1 MLHAKVAVFDRG
13 QACVG
18 SSNLDPYSLLM
29 ALEANAFVN
38 DRHFAGE
45 LRASLEEAIAGGADR
60 IPPQNWRQRPLW
72 QRVPIWIAYGIT
84 RLLIA
89 FFSYE
94 RYR

>member
-1 MLHAKVAVFDRG
+1 
-13 QACVG
+13 VG

-29 ALEANAFVN
+29 ALEANVFVD
-38 DRHFAGE
+38 DRRFAGE
-45 LRASLEEAIAGGADR
+45 LRASLEEAMHAGAR
-60 IPPQNWRQRPLW
+60 AIPPQHWRRRPLW

-89 FFSYE
+89 FASYE